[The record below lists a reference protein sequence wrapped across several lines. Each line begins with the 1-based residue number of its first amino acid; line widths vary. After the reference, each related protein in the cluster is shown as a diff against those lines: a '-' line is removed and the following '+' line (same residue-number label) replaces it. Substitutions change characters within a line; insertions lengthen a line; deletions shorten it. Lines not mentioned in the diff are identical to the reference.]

1 MKTFLLY
8 SAFFLCL
15 CIFIYGALK
24 QSAEGSELKF
34 DSKNVREIWQACS
47 LQFKVI
53 SPYMPQEVRMY
64 LCDCYTDQMRLQ
76 FTPEQVKE
84 LSSEKAKKV
93 GEKMKELC
101 PLPSNKPSIDA

>member
-1 MKTFLLY
+1 MYILLVVFSIIFFY
-8 SAFFLCL
+8 AAF
-15 CIFIYGALK
+15 K
-24 QSAEGSELKF
+24 QVTASELKF
-34 DSKNVREIWQACS
+34 DSQNVREIWQACS

-64 LCDCYTDQMRLQ
+64 LCACYTDQMRLQ
-76 FTPEQVKE
+76 FTPEQGKE

-101 PLPSNKPSIDA
+101 PLPTPQPTIDT